1 MRIVSSDH
9 AGEWPIAKSRPVARV
24 PTWEVHRYLY
34 GVTTKLKPD
43 SGCSYDLTIPINLQ
57 QFELSVGDACS
68 ACNLLLPWV
77 AGAAARSTLTVMFT
91 FHMVLQACNP

>member
-34 GVTTKLKPD
+34 GVTTKLKPEFRV
-43 SGCSYDLTIPINLQ
+43 LVTLNNTHKP
-57 QFELSVGDACS
+57 
-68 ACNLLLPWV
+68 
-77 AGAAARSTLTVMFT
+77 STVRVERQRRL
-91 FHMVLQACNP
+91 